1 MKGVMNGHCPITR
14 QDTLTGKAILL
25 ALIVFAV
32 LAPNATG
39 ATAHIDGEG
48 RAAFQADP
56 GEANDVGVTR
66 TSDFLVRFSDAG
78 ATITPGAGCTAVAAN
93 EVVCDGE
100 GVMIEAGDLDDRL
113 SLAALPLCCGGDF
126 WLFGDDG
133 DDVLIGSTN
142 ADRLF
147 GGSGNDTLRGG
158 RSGPPTSTANDCEL
172 CDWND
177 LNGGPGDDVLLG
189 GSAQDYVLGDEGA
202 DILSGG
208 AGAFDRAPY
217 WDAGPV
223 VVTLDDN
230 ANDGEAGEGDNVR
243 SDVGDR
249 AQIDRLDIVTAV
261 ERFF

>member
-1 MKGVMNGHCPITR
+1 MKGAMNGHCPITR
-14 QDTLTGKAILL
+14 QDTLTGKAILV

-39 ATAHIDGEG
+39 ATANIDGEG
-48 RAAFQADP
+48 RA
-56 GEANDVGVTR
+56 
-66 TSDFLVRFSDAG
+66 S
-78 ATITPGAGCTAVAAN
+78 
-93 EVVCDGE
+93 
-100 GVMIEAGDLDDRL
+100 
-113 SLAALPLCCGGDF
+113 
-126 WLFGDDG
+126 
-133 DDVLIGSTN
+133 
-142 ADRLF
+142 
-147 GGSGNDTLRGG
+147 
-158 RSGPPTSTANDCEL
+158 
-172 CDWND
+172 
-177 LNGGPGDDVLLG
+177 
-189 GSAQDYVLGDEGA
+189 EGA